1 MYSSVRIWAPWNL
14 VMGDYACLAPQVD
27 CYNTAMV
34 EIGEHATVSQKS
46 YLCASS
52 HDIYD
57 PNHSLIVAPIMIG
70 SQAWVAAD
78 AFVGM
83 GVTIG
88 EGSIIGAN
96 AVVTS
101 DIPPYSVAVGTPARI
116 VKRLTNQQ

>member
-1 MYSSVRIWAPWNL
+1 MELGDHSHITCANKIVIGSGVLTGKRILITDNSHGSITLEQLQVAPKSRP
-14 VMGDYACLAPQVD
+14 VISKGDVFIGK
-27 CYNTAMV
+27 NV
-34 EIGEHATVSQKS
+34 WIGEK
-46 YLCASS
+46 AS
-52 HDIYD
+52 
-57 PNHSLIVAPIMIG
+57 IMP
-70 SQAWVAAD
+70 
-78 AFVGM
+78 